1 MAQQSSPDVDQILST
16 IRQVESSNNYGAQA
30 KGSSASGAYQF
41 IDSTWQAST
50 KKAGLGTE
58 YSRAKD
64 APPEVQDAVAAFA
77 VRDILNRTGNDVT
90 KVPLVWYTGNPEG
103 RMTEDALRANQG
115 LTPDKYQQKWL
126 SVLGGGAPAP
136 TKTAQAPR
144 TTAQGPKQV
153 GARVAA
159 AFNPRDL
166 PSSYTSALALN
177 YLADTDPEGLTMSK
191 VNEMLTEMIED
202 GGGAAKPAGGKILQQ
217 FAQAKSVD
225 PFQFVLQEEK
235 PKQRA
240 VPRMPKMFADGG
252 LVAAA
257 ANLQRPIL
265 KPEEKEF
272 LAAREKEFAGYIS
285 QAEKY
290 NEALDNYQKQY
301 DAYEESM
308 KGNPDY
314 EAYLKAAEDYNTK
327 VDNYNK
333 LLDSYAID
341 PKGRRVTMSNYA
353 YGNVYVTSYPGSGE
367 QVWQDHA
374 WDYNPINLPESSFIA
389 EYPGQTR
396 WVLPSGWQW
405 VPINPGQTGYQAI
418 GYLKKTGVSD
428 PFESF
433 TQRTAPTLE
442 AKAPGSPP
450 AEFKMKAPT
459 PPTGLKY
466 TWDQVQEYQNN
477 AMTRAAKAARN
488 RATALQVITGQGPYA
503 GFGLSLFADGGEV
516 GEQYESLEDVMAAAP
531 TQDAEQRQWE
541 QEIPVRE
548 LTRQLNE
555 TVDRYRAGR
564 ASEADLKQFFPNY
577 SDYDIANMF
586 GMTDAGQ
593 SGPRPEI
600 TAQPFLTPEV
610 YDRAMNRGRMEEYN
624 VEREIREKSPNIY
637 PNKRDF
643 TLRLQQLAD
652 GGEVNYD
659 QMAEQMTVG
668 TLLPPEQYIPTPM
681 VRPGVSV
688 PTMSEVPRVDAKGRV
703 IREAPTPDQVY
714 TPGQKIIGGA
724 EALGATLSGLTAP
737 ASILYDVARGVP
749 AKEISPGRFM
759 YEPRTE
765 AGQEYTQNIG
775 RLAQDLKLDAALPQV
790 QLQRPYPVGA
800 MARQAADIATGP
812 IDRAKIR
819 AAASRVPEDV
829 AYDPLRERLESQGIL
844 SLAVKPG
851 KEIDYSLL
859 RPGENAPFVGELER
873 IVADLPGPVR
883 LQEFVN
889 RVNKTARGYEKDRL
903 DEFVERIKNTSSQP
917 IDQIKLTPQQILDG
931 LKETSPKRFLSKI
944 IEPTERNQ
952 TLFWSS
958 QDNPLPNNK
967 VGTINLNLEVAPQI
981 SALSKKLDE
990 LNIASDQ
997 LTKVRSWSY
1006 VSDADD
1012 AQSSE
1017 WKRSTDQ
1024 IKAALNEVSDFDPTY
1039 ANRINESIT
1048 YADEIIKFSPKFS
1061 KARHDL
1067 IYPIL
1072 SDEYRAWRSSKNFS
1086 SKEINKVQDKIRNNA
1101 LENLRLLFE
1110 EAERR
1115 EFISPLG
1122 VQPTSN
1128 PLFIT
1133 FPTFIKMIK
1142 SFDEKTKNMGASTPE
1157 DLEKV
1162 RKSLVE
1168 ISNGY
1173 VTQVERNKQAMLM
1186 SLQNQLEDF
1195 ADIIKKQNARFIY
1208 PGQHTSIEQN
1218 NPISFSRFV
1227 DLTPEQITSFNIPL
1241 KDNNRGAM
1249 LVMELQS
1256 DRFDANRPTIV
1267 KKDPRTGQVTS
1278 ERPNPEYKKEVEE
1291 AYPGMGKSGQ
1301 VIQQLMIKNA
1311 IYGAMKRG
1319 KGLLLFPGTDSA
1331 KANLYEKLGPNLK
1344 QVIKDL
1350 GPGFEMKQFTFP
1362 GKGGG
1367 NATRFGVYIDED
1379 AAKRVMTQ
1387 GMRFAKGGMVDKP
1400 LYDRAV

>member
-50 KKAGLGTE
+50 KKSGLGTE

-77 VRDILNRTGNDVT
+77 VRDILNRTGNDVS

-126 SVLGGGAPAP
+126 SVLGGGAPAQ
-136 TKTAQAPR
+136 TAQAPR

-225 PFQFVLQEEK
+225 PFQFVLQQEEAAQ

-240 VPRMPKMFADGG
+240 VPRMPKM
-252 LVAAA
+252 
-257 ANLQRPIL
+257 
-265 KPEEKEF
+265 
-272 LAAREKEFAGYIS
+272 
-285 QAEKY
+285 
-290 NEALDNYQKQY
+290 
-301 DAYEESM
+301 
-308 KGNPDY
+308 
-314 EAYLKAAEDYNTK
+314 
-327 VDNYNK
+327 
-333 LLDSYAID
+333 
-341 PKGRRVTMSNYA
+341 
-353 YGNVYVTSYPGSGE
+353 
-367 QVWQDHA
+367 
-374 WDYNPINLPESSFIA
+374 
-389 EYPGQTR
+389 
-396 WVLPSGWQW
+396 
-405 VPINPGQTGYQAI
+405 
-418 GYLKKTGVSD
+418 
-428 PFESF
+428 
-433 TQRTAPTLE
+433 
-442 AKAPGSPP
+442 
-450 AEFKMKAPT
+450 
-459 PPTGLKY
+459 
-466 TWDQVQEYQNN
+466 
-477 AMTRAAKAARN
+477 
-488 RATALQVITGQGPYA
+488 
-503 GFGLSLFADGGEV
+503 FADGGEV

-564 ASEADLKQFFPNY
+564 ASEADVKQFFPNY

-637 PNKRDF
+637 PNKRGF
-643 TLRLQQLAD
+643 TLQLQQLAD

-668 TLLPPEQYIPTPM
+668 TLLPPEQYIPVPM

-688 PTMSEVPRVDAKGRV
+688 PTMSEVPRVDAQGRV

-765 AGQEYTQNIG
+765 AGQEYTQNIS

-819 AAASRVPEDV
+819 AAASRVPEDI

-859 RPGENAPFVGELER
+859 RPGENTPFVGELER

-931 LKETSPKRFLSKI
+931 LKETSPKRFLSNI
-944 IEPTERNQ
+944 IEPTEENQ
-952 TLFWSS
+952 RGLWVS
-958 QDNPLPNNK
+958 QDNPLKGKGNK
-967 VGTINLNLEVAPQI
+967 VGTINLSLEVAPQI
-981 SALSKKLDE
+981 NALSKQLDNLRITASE
-990 LNIASDQ
+990 LPQ
-997 LTKVRSWSY
+997 LKYEFLLSKKDGQEQLFSNWRRSS
-1006 VSDADD
+1006 
-1012 AQSSE
+1012 
-1017 WKRSTDQ
+1017 DQ
-1024 IKAALNEVSDFDPTY
+1024 IKSAVNELSDFDPPS
-1039 ANRINESIT
+1039 ANRINESIK
-1048 YADEIIKFSPKFS
+1048 YADEIIDFAPKFE
-1061 KARHDL
+1061 KEKNDL
-1067 IYPIL
+1067 LYPVL
-1072 SDEYRAWRSSKNFS
+1072 SDEYNAWK
-1086 SKEINKVQDKIRNNA
+1086 KVNKYSQKDADKLLFKIKNNA
-1101 LENLRLLFE
+1101 LENLRSLFDV
-1110 EAERR
+1110 AERR
-1115 EFISPLG
+1115 EFI
-1122 VQPTSN
+1122 TSSDAT
-1128 PLFIT
+1128 LMD
-1133 FPTFIKMIK
+1133 FPAFYEMIK
-1142 SFDEKTKNMGASTPE
+1142 EFDKKTNDITASSMIPRKLSE
-1157 DLEKV
+1157 DEATVRQLLVSTANKYGYQILDNKVAMVSAVQNELENFADKV
-1162 RKSLVE
+1162 RRENVDK
-1168 ISNGY
+1168 
-1173 VTQVERNKQAMLM
+1173 
-1186 SLQNQLEDF
+1186 
-1195 ADIIKKQNARFIY
+1195 FIY
-1208 PGQHTSIEQN
+1208 PGAHTTITKD

-1256 DRFDANRPTIV
+1256 DRFRDTRPTIV
-1267 KKDPRTGQVTS
+1267 LKNPKTGEVIS
-1278 ERPNPEYKKEVEE
+1278 ERPNPTYKKDLEE

-1301 VIQQLMIKNA
+1301 IIQQLMIKNA

-1319 KGLLLFPGTDSA
+1319 KGLLLFPGTDSS
-1331 KANLYEKLGPNLK
+1331 KAHLYEKLGPNLK
-1344 QVIKDL
+1344 QVLKDL
-1350 GPGFEMKQFTFP
+1350 GPGFEIKQFTFP
-1362 GKGGG
+1362 GKEGE

-1387 GMRFAKGGMVDKP
+1387 GMRFSKGGMVDKP